1 MLQSSSVQSWQNKQ
15 ALIFILDESLL
26 DPSFNHHFWQEIIPK
41 TYANL
46 HSISLSQAQ
55 SLISTHKTA
64 AQGSLNDYSIDYW
77 EKTLG
82 INLLTLAKQHAHL
95 IRLNKYSEKFLFYI
109 HNLTQ
114 RPKCHLVSNEH
125 PDYLNFQLQLTGL
138 ECFFDVVTSSHEI
151 GMPKQKQEFWPQYF
165 KYLNLNAKNTV
176 LLGGDSIAVRSAF
189 DAGLEIIANKK
200 DTMDPKH
207 SKIQY
212 INNLS
217 DLLPNNLTSFDMI
230 YAR

>member
-15 ALIFILDESLL
+15 ALVFILDESLL
-26 DPSFNHHFWQEIIPK
+26 EPSFNHQFWQEIIPK

-64 AQGSLNDYSIDYW
+64 VQDSLEGYSIDYW
-77 EKTLG
+77 EKTLA
-82 INLLTLAKQHAHL
+82 INLLGLAKQYSHL

-109 HNLTQ
+109 HNLAQ
-114 RPKCHLVSNEH
+114 RPKCYLVSNEH
-125 PDYLNFQLQLTGL
+125 PDYLSFQLQLTGL

-151 GMPKQKQEFWPQYF
+151 GMPKQKKEFWPQYF
-165 KYLNLNAKNTV
+165 KYLNLNTNNTV

-189 DAGLEIIANKK
+189 DSGLEIIANKK